1 MSETSTQIV
10 VALITLVGSALGTF
24 AGIAVNSKLTSY
36 RLEQL
41 EKKVDKHNKVIERT
55 AELEA
60 FKDSVSQEIKEMKSK
75 LARLEE
81 FHMKG

>member
-1 MSETSTQIV
+1 MTTEIL
-10 VALITLVGSALGTF
+10 VALITLAGSALGTF

-55 AELEA
+55 TELEVW
-60 FKDSVSQEIKEMKSK
+60 KDSVTDELKDIKSK
-75 LARLEE
+75 LQRLEE

>member
-1 MSETSTQIV
+1 MDVSVI
-10 VALITLVGSALGTF
+10 VALITLAGSALGTF

-36 RLEQL
+36 RIEQL

-55 AELEA
+55 TELETW
-60 FKDSVSQEIKEMKSK
+60 KESVVDELKEIKSK
-75 LARLEE
+75 LQRLEE

>member
-1 MSETSTQIV
+1 MTTEIV
-10 VALITLVGSALGTF
+10 VALITLAGSALGTF

-55 AELEA
+55 AELEVWRE
-60 FKDSVSQEIKEMKSK
+60 SVMNEIRDIKEKQ
-75 LARLEE
+75 ARLEE

>member
-1 MSETSTQIV
+1 MDTSV
-10 VALITLVGSALGTF
+10 LVALITLAGSALGTF

-36 RLEQL
+36 RIEQL

-55 AELEA
+55 TELETW
-60 FKDSVSQEIKEMKSK
+60 KESVVDELKEIKTK
-75 LARLEE
+75 LQRLED

>member
-1 MSETSTQIV
+1 MDVSVI
-10 VALITLVGSALGTF
+10 VALITLAGSALGTF

-36 RLEQL
+36 RIEQL

-55 AELEA
+55 TELETW
-60 FKDSVSQEIKEMKSK
+60 KESVVGELKEIKSK
-75 LARLEE
+75 LQRLEE

>member
-1 MSETSTQIV
+1 MDTSV
-10 VALITLVGSALGTF
+10 LVALITLAGSTLGTF

-36 RLEQL
+36 RIEQL

-55 AELEA
+55 TELETW
-60 FKDSVSQEIKEMKSK
+60 KESVVDELKEIKAK
-75 LARLEE
+75 LQRLEE

>member
-1 MSETSTQIV
+1 MTTEV
-10 VALITLVGSALGTF
+10 LVALITLAGSALGTF
-24 AGIAVNSKLTSY
+24 AGIAVNSKLTSF

-55 AELEA
+55 TELEVW
-60 FKDSVSQEIKEMKSK
+60 KDSVTAELKDIKSK
-75 LARLEE
+75 LQRLEE